1 MNSIFYQ
8 NDKAG
13 IFKTHKEKYR
23 PSDDE
28 LKKLIDLIILDDG
41 MIGIWKGN
49 KYKPSFYIFKN
60 GVAEKEEKGANGVI
74 VSIKVDITVIHSA
87 VATEYRQLA

>member
-8 NDKAG
+8 NDKTG
-13 IFKTHKEKYR
+13 IFKTHKEKYW

-41 MIGIWKGN
+41 VIGIWKGN
-49 KYKPSFYIFKN
+49 KYEPSFYIFKN
-60 GVAEKEEKGANGVI
+60 GIAEKEEKGANGVI
-74 VSIKVDITVIHSA
+74 FSIKVDITLIHS
-87 VATEYRQLA
+87 VVDTEYRRLA